1 MNIAL
6 ILAGGTGTRLG
17 ENIPKQY
24 IMVNEKPIISYCLEK
39 FSNHTEIDKIQIV
52 ADESWHDFINDIDTH
67 CTTKNTC
74 ISEK

>member
-39 FSNHTEIDKIQIV
+39 YKSN
-52 ADESWHDFINDIDTH
+52 
-67 CTTKNTC
+67 
-74 ISEK
+74 